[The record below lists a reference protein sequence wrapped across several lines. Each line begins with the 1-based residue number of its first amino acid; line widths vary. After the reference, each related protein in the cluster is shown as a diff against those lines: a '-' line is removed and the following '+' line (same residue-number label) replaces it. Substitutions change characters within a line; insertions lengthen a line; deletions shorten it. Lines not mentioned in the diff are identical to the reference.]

1 MNAPVNN
8 IFVTGGAGFI
18 GSEFV
23 RFAANNDTVGK
34 IFVIDKLTYAAD
46 LSKIQPYINSGKVI
60 FLKEDVINS
69 HLFKKEILSSSFLIH
84 FAAET
89 HVDRSID
96 NGIPFIHTNVN
107 GIYSLLEAA
116 KVNKN
121 LKILIVSTDEVYG
134 SIITG
139 EVDEKTPLNPSS
151 TYSASK
157 ASADLISIAFM
168 RTFGQRITI
177 TRCCNNYGISQ
188 NPEKFIP
195 NMINAIL
202 NGKNITLYGDGLH
215 VREWIHV
222 EDHVK
227 ALWTLLIEGNVGEIY
242 NIGTGQRFTNLEVAN
257 AVIESFEVSS
267 DRISF
272 IEDRKGHDFRYS
284 LNSEKI
290 KSNFSWRPKNE
301 FFASLRKLIDQSK
314 KLG

>member
-1 MNAPVNN
+1 MKPPVNN

-23 RFAANNDTVGK
+23 RYAANNDTVGK
-34 IFVIDKLTYAAD
+34 IFVVDKLTYAAD
-46 LSKIQPYINSGKVI
+46 LSKIQSYIDSGKVI
-60 FLKEDVINS
+60 FLKEDIINS

-89 HVDRSID
+89 HVDRSIN
-96 NGIPFIHTNVN
+96 NGIPFIHSNIN
-107 GIYSLLEAA
+107 GTYSLLEAA
-116 KVNKN
+116 KVNKH
-121 LKILIVSTDEVYG
+121 LKILVVSTDEVYG

-157 ASADLISIAFM
+157 ASADLISLAFM
-168 RTFGQRITI
+168 RTFEQRITI
-177 TRCCNNYGISQ
+177 ARCCNNYGISQ

-202 NGKNITLYGDGLH
+202 DDKNITLYGNGLH

-222 EDHVK
+222 EDHVN
-227 ALWTLLIEGNVGEIY
+227 ALWTLLVEGNVGEIY

-257 AVIESFEVSS
+257 AVIESFKVSS
-267 DRISF
+267 DRITF
-272 IEDRKGHDFRYS
+272 VEDRKGHDFRYS
-284 LNSEKI
+284 LNSEKV
-290 KSNFSWRPKNE
+290 KSNFNWRPKNE
-301 FFASLRKLIDQSK
+301 FFTSLEKLIDQSK